1 MKNLIISNSLWN
13 IYNFRYK
20 FIVELSKISTI
31 VIYCD
36 FRENT
41 KINNKKFPKNVI
53 IKNLKYSSK
62 TKNLF
67 KNIIKCAENHQRT
80 D

>member
-20 FIVELSKISTI
+20 FIIELSKIGPV

-36 FRENT
+36 F
-41 KINNKKFPKNVI
+41 KKKSQINDKKLPNNVT
-53 IKNLKYSSK
+53 IKNLNFSSK

-67 KNIIKCAENHQRT
+67 KNIKFLITFWKFI
-80 D
+80 